1 MRILGVDLTRA
12 PAPAGHAEHTLVLL
26 DTDGRVARKERA
38 GTLPAVA
45 SAVGQLCGGEPFLL
59 GVNIPVVVPAKA
71 ARARPIENLVRR
83 RFGFRLPP
91 GGRAALSA
99 GPLGVAGEALI
110 AGLAAAGMACLSY
123 PDRDRRKSGL
133 AETYPG
139 LALKALL
146 WETSNL
152 AQSREPA
159 GNDQLFKAYTAP
171 AYRAAGLPA
180 RSGWRNQAVNLELVL
195 RLLDATKGIDL
206 DPAREALLAASSAE
220 EVEQAAS
227 LLDAALIAGVVRRYL
242 ESPESSLFL
251 GDQEGGY
258 IILPADGFIRRLGLA
273 DTRPQ
278 EGELFPQA
286 SLRKRLGAA
295 SKIRSL
301 ELLSVPGKPQRLE
314 AAFDNKPS
322 YEFDNVDEM
331 MWWKH
336 CRHLS
341 GPRLPTEGLIE
352 LTVAGGGRRA
362 ERAAAAGAQPAQRA
376 LLPLRPARRLA
387 PAHTDQGWQDLFVQ
401 CDSGGLRSHLEW
413 GQSCI

>member
-1 MRILGVDLTRA
+1 MRILGVDLKRE
-12 PAPAGHAEHTLVLL
+12 PAAAGQTEHTLVLL
-26 DTDGRVARKERA
+26 DEAGRVSRTERA

-45 SAVGQLCGGEPFLL
+45 AAVGQLSGGEPFLL
-59 GVNIPVVVPAKA
+59 GVNIPVVVPPKA
-71 ARARPIENLVRR
+71 ARARPVENLVRR

-99 GPLGVAGEALI
+99 EPLGVAGEALI
-110 AGLAAAGMACLSY
+110 AGLAAAGMPCLSY
-123 PDRDRRKSGL
+123 PDRDQRKSGL

-139 LALKALL
+139 LALKVLL
-146 WETSNL
+146 WETSNM
-152 AQSREPA
+152 AQSREPS
-159 GNDQLFKAYTAP
+159 GNDQLFKAYAAP
-171 AYRAAGLPA
+171 VYRASKLPA

-195 RLLDATKGIDL
+195 RLLGETEGVDL
-206 DPAREALLAASSAE
+206 EPAREALLAASSTE

-242 ESPESSLFL
+242 DSPENSLFL
-251 GDQEGGY
+251 GDHEGGY
-258 IILPADGFIRRLGLA
+258 VILPADGFIRRLGLA
-273 DTRPQ
+273 DARPQ
-278 EGELFPQA
+278 DGELFPQA

-314 AAFDNKPS
+314 ATFENKPK

-341 GPRLPTEGLIE
+341 GPRLPNEG
-352 LTVAGGGRRA
+352 
-362 ERAAAAGAQPAQRA
+362 
-376 LLPLRPARRLA
+376 
-387 PAHTDQGWQDLFVQ
+387 
-401 CDSGGLRSHLEW
+401 
-413 GQSCI
+413 

>member
-1 MRILGVDLTRA
+1 MRILGVDLTRE
-12 PAPAGHAEHTLVLL
+12 PAAAGHTEHTLVLL
-26 DTDGRVARKERA
+26 DAAGRVSKTERA

-45 SAVGQLCGGEPFLL
+45 AAVGQLSGGEPFLL

-71 ARARPIENLVRR
+71 ARARLVENLIRR

-91 GGRAALSA
+91 GGRATLSA
-99 GPLGVAGEALI
+99 EPLGVAGEALI
-110 AGLAAAGMACLSY
+110 AGLAAAGMPCLSY
-123 PDRDRRKSGL
+123 PDRDQRKSGL

-139 LALKALL
+139 LALKVLL

-152 AQSREPA
+152 AQSREPS
-159 GNDQLFKAYTAP
+159 GNDQLFKAYAAP
-171 AYRAAGLPA
+171 VYRASKLPA

-195 RLLDATKGIDL
+195 RLLGETEGADL
-206 DPAREALLAASSAE
+206 EPARQALLAASSTE

-242 ESPESSLFL
+242 DSPENSLFL
-251 GDQEGGY
+251 GDHEGGY
-258 IILPADGFIRRLGLA
+258 VILPADGFIRRLGLA
-273 DTRPQ
+273 DARPQ
-278 EGELFPQA
+278 DGELFPQA
-286 SLRKRLGAA
+286 SLRKRLSAA

-301 ELLSVPGKPQRLE
+301 ELLSMPGKPQRLE
-314 AAFDNKPS
+314 ATFDNKPN

-352 LTVAGGGRRA
+352 LVVELKLPAGDEVSA
-362 ERAAAAGAQPAQRA
+362 
-376 LLPLRPARRLA
+376 PLRLARSRHTVLSFRFDPPGAWRRHA
-387 PAHTDQGWQDLFVQ
+387 PTRDGKTYPFNVIRAVY
-401 CDSGGLRSHLEW
+401 EAV
-413 GQSCI
+413 